1 MDARLPSPAQKKVSM
16 KSFNIEPLNQALRQD
31 LQAKIDGKT
40 KPLGAL
46 GKLEELALHIG
57 MIQQSTKPKLT
68 APHMLVFAADH
79 GIATQGVS
87 AYPQEVTWQM
97 VMNFI
102 RGGAAIN
109 VFCRQHSIQLYV
121 VDAGVNHDFQDDLPG
136 LMHQKV
142 AKGTAPFNLGPAMSM
157 EQASHAIEL
166 GAQVVSKVYQAGCNI
181 IGFGEMGIG
190 NTSSASALMS
200 VALDLPVEQ
209 CVGRGTGLDDEAVKR
224 KIEVLREGFH
234 VNGKP
239 PTPLE
244 VLATY
249 GGFEIAQM
257 AGAMLQAVEH
267 RMVVLVDGFIC
278 SAAFLMAQQMNS
290 LVRDYAIFCH
300 CSGEKGHRLMLEAL
314 EADPLLDLNMRLGE
328 GTGAAVAVPLI
339 QSAVAF
345 LNEMASFEEATVST
359 SIK

>member
-1 MDARLPSPAQKKVSM
+1 M
-16 KSFNIEPLNQALRQD
+16 KSFNIQPLNKALQQD
-31 LQAKIDGKT
+31 LQVKIDGKT

-46 GKLEELALHIG
+46 GKLEALALRIG

-68 APHMLVFAADH
+68 APHVLVFAADH

-109 VFCRQHSIQLYV
+109 VFCRQHQIELHV
-121 VDAGVNHDFQDDLPG
+121 VDAGVNHDFEDNLPG
-136 LMHQKV
+136 LIHQKI
-142 AKGTAPFNLGPAMSM
+142 ANGTQPFNLAPAMSL
-157 EQASHAIEL
+157 EQAGQAIDL
-166 GAQVVSKVYQAGCNI
+166 GALVASRVYEAGCNI

-200 VALDLPVEQ
+200 VALDLPVER
-209 CVGRGTGLDDEAVKR
+209 CVGKGTGLDDR
-224 KIEVLREGFH
+224 G
-234 VNGKP
+234 VNGKIDVLRQALQTNGRP
-239 PTPLE
+239 DSPLGIM
-244 VLATY
+244 AAY

-257 AGAMLQAVEH
+257 AGAMLQAAEH
-267 RMVVLVDGFIC
+267 SMTILVDGFIC
-278 SAAFLMAQQMNS
+278 SAAFLMAQKMNA
-290 LVRDYAIFCH
+290 LVGDYAVFSH
-300 CSGEKGHRLMLEAL
+300 CSGEKGHQLMLEAL

-328 GTGAAVAVPLI
+328 GTGAAVAFPLI
-339 QSAVAF
+339 RSAVAF

-359 SIK
+359 NIK